1 MKLED
6 EVIVNVVEV
15 VGEVLCF
22 GEGSYYGG

>member
-6 EVIVNVVEV
+6 EFVVNVVEV
-15 VGEVLCF
+15 VSEVLGF